1 MPDSPAG
8 GRPSAYYKQ
17 VLGVE
22 QTVVFVD
29 RMHNL
34 MTALCPT
41 PHVSFLIA
49 LLSTLILIRS
59 GAGAA
64 VGLI

>member
-8 GRPSAYYKQ
+8 EHPSAYYKQ
-17 VLGVE
+17 VLGAE

-29 RMHNL
+29 RMRNL
-34 MTALCPT
+34 MKALSPT
-41 PHVSFLIA
+41 PHVFFHVA
-49 LLSTLILIRS
+49 LLSTPRLIQP
-59 GAGAA
+59 GVGAA